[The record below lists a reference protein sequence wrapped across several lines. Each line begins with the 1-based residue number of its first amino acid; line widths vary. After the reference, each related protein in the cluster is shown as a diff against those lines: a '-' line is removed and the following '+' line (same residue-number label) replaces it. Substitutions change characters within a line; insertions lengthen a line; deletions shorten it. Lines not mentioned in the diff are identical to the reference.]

1 MGKLLEYIINFI
13 INKSILWPFYCPIIH
28 FMKEVEVDNRS
39 KYNGITILALNFNRF
54 RGDLKILARSGF
66 RVLIMPYS
74 WQTRVFYAYKDRG
87 KLSKEEFQNPSQSS
101 SIYKDRARL
110 RKYLK
115 KLLKKIFFKNN
126 INCIITANIFYNQDF
141 DWSAVAVDIGCPY
154 IVFHRENLVV
164 NDHMYLVESEYAKM
178 LNRIGFVGGAIVFQN
193 EIMKSIYDK
202 YSGLDKG
209 KVHALGS
216 LRMDKYIHN
225 VKSKKNKS
233 NNGRVVLF
241 TFPPNSAI
249 CGESEKKFA
258 WQKLHDDVH
267 ISFLELAIE
276 NPDVEFVIKHKGVG
290 WEITKSLLTSINANV
305 FNIDNLKIYGE
316 SSSQAQEL
324 ILESDVITGFCTTAL
339 SEAAIAEK
347 PIVYQLF
354 AEASDE
360 KYSDFLCFRDA
371 LDMFDVAKSKKEYKS
386 LIMQRMQN
394 PAISKKI
401 MKFRELQ
408 FERHVSSL
416 DSDALQKYS
425 ELIFSKVQN
434 SNIANN
440 K

>member
-1 MGKLLEYIINFI
+1 M
-13 INKSILWPFYCPIIH
+13 
-28 FMKEVEVDNRS
+28 
-39 KYNGITILALNFNRF
+39 
-54 RGDLKILARSGF
+54 
-66 RVLIMPYS
+66 
-74 WQTRVFYAYKDRG
+74 
-87 KLSKEEFQNPSQSS
+87 
-101 SIYKDRARL
+101 
-110 RKYLK
+110 
-115 KLLKKIFFKNN
+115 
-126 INCIITANIFYNQDF
+126 
-141 DWSAVAVDIGCPY
+141 
-154 IVFHRENLVV
+154 
-164 NDHMYLVESEYAKM
+164 
-178 LNRIGFVGGAIVFQN
+178 
-193 EIMKSIYDK
+193 
-202 YSGLDKG
+202 
-209 KVHALGS
+209 
-216 LRMDKYIHN
+216 
-225 VKSKKNKS
+225 
-233 NNGRVVLF
+233 
-241 TFPPNSAI
+241 
-249 CGESEKKFA
+249 
-258 WQKLHDDVH
+258 H

-339 SEAAIAEK
+339 LEAAIAEK
-347 PIVYQLF
+347 PIVYPLF